1 MFPLLALIRVREVP
15 LPNITELLATR
26 PWLLADGATGTNY
39 FDMGL
44 QSGDAPEMWNA
55 DHVDRVASLHRRF
68 IEAGADIILTNSFG
82 GSRYRLKLH
91 RMENRV
97 VELNRAAAE
106 IAREEA
112 ERVGRPVVVAGSIGP
127 TGEILEPVG
136 ALSVELATEAFTEQ
150 AMALADGGADV
161 IWLETLSSKEEMRA
175 AGTAAAATG
184 LPVIATMTF
193 DTNGSTMMGV
203 SPVELV
209 DLYRETV
216 PRLAAFGANCGI
228 GAADLIGALLAM
240 SQQLTDD
247 DRLVAKSNCGI
258 PAFVDGQIHYSGTP
272 ELMSRYAELALDSG
286 ARIIGGCCG
295 TTPEHLAAMRQALE
309 SHSKRG
315 APDLDAVVELLG
327 PVRAG
332 TRACCDGMHARP
344 KAVRKRRSR
353 RRRDA

>member
-1 MFPLLALIRVREVP
+1 MP
-15 LPNITELLATR
+15 LPDIAELLTTR

-39 FDMGL
+39 FDLGL
-44 QSGDAPEMWNA
+44 QSGDAPELWNA
-55 DHVDRVASLHRRF
+55 DHVERVASLHRRF
-68 IEAGADIILTNSFG
+68 IEAGADIVLTNSFG
-82 GSRYRLKLH
+82 GNRYRLELH
-91 RMENRV
+91 QSQNRV

-112 ERVGRPVVVAGSIGP
+112 ERAGCPVVVAGSIGP

-136 ALSVELATEAFTEQ
+136 ALSIEQATEAFTEQ
-150 AMALADGGADV
+150 ALALAEGGADV

-175 AGTAAAATG
+175 AGTAAATTG

-193 DTNGSTMMGV
+193 DTNGSTMMGF

-209 DLYRETV
+209 ALYRETV

-240 SQQLTDD
+240 SQQLTSDD
-247 DRLVAKSNCGI
+247 TLVAKSNCGI
-258 PAFVDGQIHYSGTP
+258 PAFVDGRIHYSGTP

-309 SHSKRG
+309 AHSRREV
-315 APDLDAVVELLG
+315 PDLDAVVEVLG
-327 PVRAG
+327 PVTAG
-332 TRACCDGMHARP
+332 TRACCDGIGSRP
-344 KAVRKRRSR
+344 QRERKRSAR
-353 RRRDA
+353 RRRNA

>member
-1 MFPLLALIRVREVP
+1 MS
-15 LPNITELLATR
+15 LPDIAELLTTR

-39 FDMGL
+39 FDLGL
-44 QSGDAPEMWNA
+44 QSGDAPELWNA
-55 DHVDRVASLHRRF
+55 DHVERVASLHRRF
-68 IEAGADIILTNSFG
+68 IEAGADIVLTNSFG
-82 GSRYRLKLH
+82 GNRYRLELH
-91 RMENRV
+91 QSQNRV

-112 ERVGRPVVVAGSIGP
+112 ERAGCPVVVAGSIGP

-136 ALSVELATEAFTEQ
+136 ALSIEQATEAFTEQ
-150 AMALADGGADV
+150 ALALAEGGADV

-175 AGTAAAATG
+175 AGTAAATTG

-209 DLYRETV
+209 ALYRETV

-240 SQQLTDD
+240 SQQLTSDD
-247 DRLVAKSNCGI
+247 TLVAKSNCGI
-258 PAFVDGQIHYSGTP
+258 PAFVDGRIHYSGTP

-309 SHSKRG
+309 AHSRREV
-315 APDLDAVVELLG
+315 PDLDAVVEVLG
-327 PVRAG
+327 PVTAG
-332 TRACCDGMHARP
+332 TRACCDGIGNLSLRE
-344 KAVRKRRSR
+344 RKRSAR
-353 RRRDA
+353 RRRNA

>member
-1 MFPLLALIRVREVP
+1 
-15 LPNITELLATR
+15 
-26 PWLLADGATGTNY
+26 
-39 FDMGL
+39 
-44 QSGDAPEMWNA
+44 
-55 DHVDRVASLHRRF
+55 
-68 IEAGADIILTNSFG
+68 
-82 GSRYRLKLH
+82 
-91 RMENRV
+91 
-97 VELNRAAAE
+97 
-106 IAREEA
+106 
-112 ERVGRPVVVAGSIGP
+112 
-127 TGEILEPVG
+127 
-136 ALSVELATEAFTEQ
+136 
-150 AMALADGGADV
+150 
-161 IWLETLSSKEEMRA
+161 
-175 AGTAAAATG
+175 
-184 LPVIATMTF
+184 MTF

-272 ELMSRYAELALDSG
+272 ELMSRYVELALDSG

-327 PVRAG
+327 PVTAG

>member
-1 MFPLLALIRVREVP
+1 MP
-15 LPNITELLATR
+15 LPDIAELLTTR

-39 FDMGL
+39 FDLGL
-44 QSGDAPEMWNA
+44 QSGDAPELWNA
-55 DHVDRVASLHRRF
+55 DHVERVASLHRRF
-68 IEAGADIILTNSFG
+68 IEAGADIVLTNSFG
-82 GSRYRLKLH
+82 GNRYRLELH
-91 RMENRV
+91 QSQNRV

-112 ERVGRPVVVAGSIGP
+112 ERAGCPVVVAGSIGP

-136 ALSVELATEAFTEQ
+136 ALSIEQATEAFTEQ
-150 AMALADGGADV
+150 ALALAEGGADV

-175 AGTAAAATG
+175 AGTAAATTG

-209 DLYRETV
+209 ALYRETV

-240 SQQLTDD
+240 SQQLTSDD
-247 DRLVAKSNCGI
+247 TLVAKSNCGI
-258 PAFVDGQIHYSGTP
+258 PAFVDGRIHYSGTP

-309 SHSKRG
+309 AHSRREV
-315 APDLDAVVELLG
+315 PDLDAVVEVLG
-327 PVRAG
+327 PVTAG
-332 TRACCDGMHARP
+332 TRACCDGIGSRP
-344 KAVRKRRSR
+344 QRERKRSAR
-353 RRRDA
+353 RRRNA

>member
-1 MFPLLALIRVREVP
+1 MS
-15 LPNITELLATR
+15 LPDIAELLTTR

-39 FDMGL
+39 FDLGL
-44 QSGDAPEMWNA
+44 QSGDAPELWNA
-55 DHVDRVASLHRRF
+55 DHVERVASLHRRF
-68 IEAGADIILTNSFG
+68 IEAGADIVLTNSFG
-82 GSRYRLKLH
+82 GNRYRLELH
-91 RMENRV
+91 QSQNRV

-112 ERVGRPVVVAGSIGP
+112 ERAGCPVVVAGSIGP

-136 ALSVELATEAFTEQ
+136 ALSIEQATEAFTEQ
-150 AMALADGGADV
+150 ALALAEGGADV

-175 AGTAAAATG
+175 AGTAAATTG

-209 DLYRETV
+209 ALYRETV

-240 SQQLTDD
+240 SQQLTSDD
-247 DRLVAKSNCGI
+247 TLVAKSNCGI
-258 PAFVDGQIHYSGTP
+258 PAFVDGRIHYSGTP

-309 SHSKRG
+309 AHSRREV
-315 APDLDAVVELLG
+315 PDLDAVVEVLG
-327 PVRAG
+327 PVTAG
-332 TRACCDGMHARP
+332 TRACCDGIGSRP
-344 KAVRKRRSR
+344 QRERKRSAR
-353 RRRDA
+353 RRRNA

>member
-1 MFPLLALIRVREVP
+1 MP
-15 LPNITELLATR
+15 LPDIAELLTTR

-39 FDMGL
+39 FDLGL
-44 QSGDAPEMWNA
+44 QSGDAPELWNA
-55 DHVDRVASLHRRF
+55 DHVERVASLHRRF
-68 IEAGADIILTNSFG
+68 IEAGADIVLTNSFG
-82 GSRYRLKLH
+82 GNRYRLELH
-91 RMENRV
+91 QSQNRV

-112 ERVGRPVVVAGSIGP
+112 ERAGCPVVVAGSIGP

-136 ALSVELATEAFTEQ
+136 ALSIEQATEAFTEQ
-150 AMALADGGADV
+150 ALALAEGGADV

-175 AGTAAAATG
+175 AGTAAATTG

-209 DLYRETV
+209 ALYRETV

-240 SQQLTDD
+240 SQQLTSDD
-247 DRLVAKSNCGI
+247 TLVAKSNCGI
-258 PAFVDGQIHYSGTP
+258 PAFVDGRIHYSGTP

-309 SHSKRG
+309 AHSRREV
-315 APDLDAVVELLG
+315 PDLDAVVEVLG
-327 PVRAG
+327 PVTAG
-332 TRACCDGMHARP
+332 TRACCDGIGNRP
-344 KAVRKRRSR
+344 QRERKRSAR
-353 RRRDA
+353 RRRNA

>member
-1 MFPLLALIRVREVP
+1 MS
-15 LPNITELLATR
+15 LPDIAELLTTR

-39 FDMGL
+39 FDLGL
-44 QSGDAPEMWNA
+44 QSGDAPELWNA
-55 DHVDRVASLHRRF
+55 DHVERVASLHRRF
-68 IEAGADIILTNSFG
+68 IEAGADIVLTNSFG
-82 GSRYRLKLH
+82 GNRYRLELH
-91 RMENRV
+91 QSQNRV

-106 IAREEA
+106 SAREEA
-112 ERVGRPVVVAGSIGP
+112 ERAGCPVGVAGSIGP

-136 ALSVELATEAFTEQ
+136 ALSIEQATEAFTEQ
-150 AMALADGGADV
+150 ALALADGGADV

-175 AGTAAAATG
+175 AGTAAATTG

-209 DLYRETV
+209 ALYRETV

-240 SQQLTDD
+240 SQQLTSDD
-247 DRLVAKSNCGI
+247 TLVAKSNCGI
-258 PAFVDGQIHYSGTP
+258 PAFVDGRIHYSGTP

-309 SHSKRG
+309 AHSRREV
-315 APDLDAVVELLG
+315 PDLDAVVEVLG
-327 PVRAG
+327 PVTAG
-332 TRACCDGMHARP
+332 TRACCDGIGNRP
-344 KAVRKRRSR
+344 QRERKRSAR
-353 RRRDA
+353 RRRNA

>member
-1 MFPLLALIRVREVP
+1 VP
-15 LPNITELLATR
+15 LPDIAELLTTR

-39 FDMGL
+39 FDLGL
-44 QSGDAPEMWNA
+44 QSGDAPELWNA
-55 DHVDRVASLHRRF
+55 DHVERVASLHRRF
-68 IEAGADIILTNSFG
+68 IEAGADIVLTNSFG
-82 GSRYRLKLH
+82 GNRYRLELH
-91 RMENRV
+91 QSQNRV

-112 ERVGRPVVVAGSIGP
+112 ERAGCPVVVAGSIGP

-136 ALSVELATEAFTEQ
+136 ALSIEQATEAFTEQ
-150 AMALADGGADV
+150 ALALAEGGADV

-175 AGTAAAATG
+175 AGTAAATTG

-209 DLYRETV
+209 ALYRETV

-240 SQQLTDD
+240 SQQLTSDD
-247 DRLVAKSNCGI
+247 TLVAKSNCGI
-258 PAFVDGQIHYSGTP
+258 PAFVDGRIHYSGTP

-309 SHSKRG
+309 AHSRREV
-315 APDLDAVVELLG
+315 PDLDAVVEVLG
-327 PVRAG
+327 PVTAG
-332 TRACCDGMHARP
+332 TRACCDGIGSRP
-344 KAVRKRRSR
+344 QRERKRSAR
-353 RRRDA
+353 RRRNA

>member
-1 MFPLLALIRVREVP
+1 VS
-15 LPNITELLATR
+15 LPDIAELLTTR

-39 FDMGL
+39 FDLGL
-44 QSGDAPEMWNA
+44 QSGDAPELWNA
-55 DHVDRVASLHRRF
+55 DHVERVASLHRRF
-68 IEAGADIILTNSFG
+68 IEAGADIVLTNSFG
-82 GSRYRLKLH
+82 GNRYRLELH
-91 RMENRV
+91 QSQNRV

-112 ERVGRPVVVAGSIGP
+112 ERAGCPVVVAGSIGP

-136 ALSVELATEAFTEQ
+136 ALSIEQATEAFTEQ
-150 AMALADGGADV
+150 ALALADGGADV

-175 AGTAAAATG
+175 AGTAAATTG

-209 DLYRETV
+209 ALYRETV

-240 SQQLTDD
+240 SQQLTSDD
-247 DRLVAKSNCGI
+247 TLVAKSNCGI
-258 PAFVDGQIHYSGTP
+258 PAFVDGRIHYSGTP

-295 TTPEHLAAMRQALE
+295 TTPEHLAAMRQALAAHASRE
-309 SHSKRG
+309 V
-315 APDLDAVVELLG
+315 PDLDAVVEVLG
-327 PVRAG
+327 PVTVG
-332 TRACCDGMHARP
+332 TRACCDGIGSRP
-344 KAVRKRRSR
+344 QRERKRSAR
-353 RRRDA
+353 RRRNA

>member
-1 MFPLLALIRVREVP
+1 VP
-15 LPNITELLATR
+15 LPDIAELLTTR

-39 FDMGL
+39 FDLGL
-44 QSGDAPEMWNA
+44 QSGDAPELWNA
-55 DHVDRVASLHRRF
+55 DHVERVASLHRRF
-68 IEAGADIILTNSFG
+68 IEAGADIVLTNSFG
-82 GSRYRLKLH
+82 GNRYRLELH
-91 RMENRV
+91 QSQNRV

-112 ERVGRPVVVAGSIGP
+112 ERAGCPVVVAGSIGP

-136 ALSVELATEAFTEQ
+136 ALSIEQATEAFTEQ
-150 AMALADGGADV
+150 ALALAEGGADV

-175 AGTAAAATG
+175 AGTAAATTG

-209 DLYRETV
+209 ALYRETV

-240 SQQLTDD
+240 SQQLTSDD
-247 DRLVAKSNCGI
+247 TLVAKSNCGI
-258 PAFVDGQIHYSGTP
+258 PAFVDGRIHYSGTP

-309 SHSKRG
+309 AHSRREV
-315 APDLDAVVELLG
+315 PDLDAVVEVLG
-327 PVRAG
+327 PVTAG
-332 TRACCDGMHARP
+332 TRACCDGIGNRP
-344 KAVRKRRSR
+344 QRERKRSAR
-353 RRRDA
+353 RRRNA

>member
-1 MFPLLALIRVREVP
+1 MP
-15 LPNITELLATR
+15 LPDIAELLTTR

-39 FDMGL
+39 FDLGL
-44 QSGDAPEMWNA
+44 QSGDAPELWNT
-55 DHVDRVASLHRRF
+55 DHVERVASLHRRF
-68 IEAGADIILTNSFG
+68 IEAGADIVLTNSFG
-82 GSRYRLKLH
+82 GNRYRLELH
-91 RMENRV
+91 QSQNRV

-112 ERVGRPVVVAGSIGP
+112 ERAGCPVVVAGSIGP

-136 ALSVELATEAFTEQ
+136 ALSIEQATEAFTEQ
-150 AMALADGGADV
+150 ALALAEGGADV

-175 AGTAAAATG
+175 AGTAAATTG

-193 DTNGSTMMGV
+193 DTNGSTMMGF

-209 DLYRETV
+209 ALYRETV

-240 SQQLTDD
+240 SQQLTSDD
-247 DRLVAKSNCGI
+247 TLVAKSNCGI
-258 PAFVDGQIHYSGTP
+258 PAFVDGRIHYSGTP

-309 SHSKRG
+309 AHSRREV
-315 APDLDAVVELLG
+315 PDLDAVVEVLG
-327 PVRAG
+327 PVTAG
-332 TRACCDGMHARP
+332 TRACCDGIGNRP
-344 KAVRKRRSR
+344 QRERKRSAR
-353 RRRDA
+353 RRRNA

>member
-1 MFPLLALIRVREVP
+1 MP
-15 LPNITELLATR
+15 LPDIAELLTTR

-39 FDMGL
+39 FDLGL
-44 QSGDAPEMWNA
+44 QSGDAPELWNA
-55 DHVDRVASLHRRF
+55 DHVERVASLHRRF
-68 IEAGADIILTNSFG
+68 IEAGADIVLTNSFG
-82 GSRYRLKLH
+82 GNRYRLELH
-91 RMENRV
+91 QSQNRV

-112 ERVGRPVVVAGSIGP
+112 ERAGWPVVVAGSIGP

-136 ALSVELATEAFTEQ
+136 ALSIEQATEAFTEQ
-150 AMALADGGADV
+150 ALALADGGADV

-175 AGTAAAATG
+175 AGTAAATTG

-203 SPVELV
+203 SAVELV
-209 DLYRETV
+209 ALYRETV

-240 SQQLTDD
+240 SQQLTSDD
-247 DRLVAKSNCGI
+247 TLVAKSNCGI
-258 PAFVDGQIHYSGTP
+258 PAFVDGRIHYSGTP

-309 SHSKRG
+309 AHSRREV
-315 APDLDAVVELLG
+315 PDLDAVVEVLG
-327 PVRAG
+327 PVTAG
-332 TRACCDGMHARP
+332 TRACCDGIGNRP
-344 KAVRKRRSR
+344 QRERKRSAR
-353 RRRDA
+353 RRRNA

>member
-1 MFPLLALIRVREVP
+1 MP
-15 LPNITELLATR
+15 LPDIAELLTTR

-39 FDMGL
+39 FDLGL
-44 QSGDAPEMWNA
+44 QSGDAPELWNA
-55 DHVDRVASLHRRF
+55 DHVERVASLHRRF
-68 IEAGADIILTNSFG
+68 IEAGADIVLTNSFG
-82 GSRYRLKLH
+82 GNRYRLELH
-91 RMENRV
+91 QSQNRV

-112 ERVGRPVVVAGSIGP
+112 ERAGCPVVVAGSIGP

-136 ALSVELATEAFTEQ
+136 ALSIEQATEAFTEQ
-150 AMALADGGADV
+150 ALALAEGGADV

-175 AGTAAAATG
+175 AGTAAATTG

-209 DLYRETV
+209 ALYRETV

-240 SQQLTDD
+240 SQQLTSDD
-247 DRLVAKSNCGI
+247 MLVAKSNCGI
-258 PAFVDGQIHYSGTP
+258 PAFVDGRIHYSGTP

-309 SHSKRG
+309 AHSRREV
-315 APDLDAVVELLG
+315 PDLDAVVEVLG
-327 PVRAG
+327 PVTAG
-332 TRACCDGMHARP
+332 TRACCDGIGNRP
-344 KAVRKRRSR
+344 QRERKRSAR
-353 RRRDA
+353 RRRNA

>member
-1 MFPLLALIRVREVP
+1 
-15 LPNITELLATR
+15 
-26 PWLLADGATGTNY
+26 
-39 FDMGL
+39 
-44 QSGDAPEMWNA
+44 Q
-55 DHVDRVASLHRRF
+55 
-68 IEAGADIILTNSFG
+68 
-82 GSRYRLKLH
+82 
-91 RMENRV
+91 NRV

-112 ERVGRPVVVAGSIGP
+112 ERAGCPVVVAGSIGP

-136 ALSVELATEAFTEQ
+136 ALSIEQATEAFTEQ
-150 AMALADGGADV
+150 ALALAEGGADV

-175 AGTAAAATG
+175 AGTAAATTG

-209 DLYRETV
+209 ALYRETV

-240 SQQLTDD
+240 SQQLTSDD
-247 DRLVAKSNCGI
+247 TLVAKSNCGI
-258 PAFVDGQIHYSGTP
+258 PAFVDGRIHYSGTP

-309 SHSKRG
+309 AH
-315 APDLDAVVELLG
+315 
-327 PVRAG
+327 
-332 TRACCDGMHARP
+332 
-344 KAVRKRRSR
+344 
-353 RRRDA
+353 

>member
-1 MFPLLALIRVREVP
+1 
-15 LPNITELLATR
+15 LPDIAELLTTR

-39 FDMGL
+39 FDLGL
-44 QSGDAPEMWNA
+44 QSGDAPELWNA
-55 DHVDRVASLHRRF
+55 DHVERVASLHRRF
-68 IEAGADIILTNSFG
+68 IEAGADIVLTNSFG
-82 GSRYRLKLH
+82 GNRYRLELH
-91 RMENRV
+91 QSQNRV

-112 ERVGRPVVVAGSIGP
+112 ERAGCPVVVAGSIGP

-136 ALSVELATEAFTEQ
+136 ALSIEQATEAFTEQ
-150 AMALADGGADV
+150 ALALAEGGADV

-175 AGTAAAATG
+175 AGTAAATTG

-209 DLYRETV
+209 ALYRETV

-240 SQQLTDD
+240 SQQLTSDD
-247 DRLVAKSNCGI
+247 TLVAKSNCGI
-258 PAFVDGQIHYSGTP
+258 PAFVDGRIHYSGTP

-309 SHSKRG
+309 AHSRREV
-315 APDLDAVVELLG
+315 PDLDAVVEVLG
-327 PVRAG
+327 PVTAG
-332 TRACCDGMHARP
+332 TRACCDGIGNRP
-344 KAVRKRRSR
+344 QRERKRSAR
-353 RRRDA
+353 RRRNA

>member
-1 MFPLLALIRVREVP
+1 MP
-15 LPNITELLATR
+15 LPDIAELLTTR

-39 FDMGL
+39 FDLGL
-44 QSGDAPEMWNA
+44 QSGDAPELWNA
-55 DHVDRVASLHRRF
+55 DHVERVASLHRRF
-68 IEAGADIILTNSFG
+68 IEAGADIVLTNSFG
-82 GSRYRLKLH
+82 GNRYRLELH
-91 RMENRV
+91 QSQNRV

-112 ERVGRPVVVAGSIGP
+112 ERAGCPVVVAGSIGP

-136 ALSVELATEAFTEQ
+136 GLSIEQATEAFTEQ
-150 AMALADGGADV
+150 ALALAEGGADV

-175 AGTAAAATG
+175 AGTAAATTG

-209 DLYRETV
+209 ALYRETV

-240 SQQLTDD
+240 SQQLTSDD
-247 DRLVAKSNCGI
+247 TLVAKSNCGI
-258 PAFVDGQIHYSGTP
+258 PAFVDGRIHYSGTP

-309 SHSKRG
+309 AHSRREV
-315 APDLDAVVELLG
+315 PDLDAVVEVLG
-327 PVRAG
+327 PVTAG
-332 TRACCDGMHARP
+332 TRACCDGIGSRP
-344 KAVRKRRSR
+344 QRERKRSAR
-353 RRRDA
+353 RRRNT

>member
-1 MFPLLALIRVREVP
+1 
-15 LPNITELLATR
+15 
-26 PWLLADGATGTNY
+26 
-39 FDMGL
+39 
-44 QSGDAPEMWNA
+44 
-55 DHVDRVASLHRRF
+55 
-68 IEAGADIILTNSFG
+68 
-82 GSRYRLKLH
+82 
-91 RMENRV
+91 MENRV

-309 SHSKRG
+309 GHSKRG
-315 APDLDAVVELLG
+315 APDLDAVVEHLG
-327 PVRAG
+327 PVTSG
-332 TRACCDGMHARP
+332 TRACCEGMHTRP
-344 KAVRKRRSR
+344 QAGRKRRSR
-353 RRRDA
+353 RRRDT

>member
-1 MFPLLALIRVREVP
+1 MP
-15 LPNITELLATR
+15 LPDIAELLTTR

-39 FDMGL
+39 FDLGL
-44 QSGDAPEMWNA
+44 QSGDAPELWNA
-55 DHVDRVASLHRRF
+55 DHVERVASLHRRF
-68 IEAGADIILTNSFG
+68 IEAGADIVLTNSFG
-82 GSRYRLKLH
+82 GNRYRLELH
-91 RMENRV
+91 QSQNRV

-106 IAREEA
+106 LAREEA
-112 ERVGRPVVVAGSIGP
+112 ERAGCPVVVAGSIGP

-136 ALSVELATEAFTEQ
+136 GLSIEQATEAFTEQ
-150 AMALADGGADV
+150 ALALAEGGADV

-175 AGTAAAATG
+175 AGTAAATTG

-209 DLYRETV
+209 ALYRETV

-240 SQQLTDD
+240 SQQLTSDD
-247 DRLVAKSNCGI
+247 TLVAKSNCGI
-258 PAFVDGQIHYSGTP
+258 PAFVDGRIHYSGTP

-309 SHSKRG
+309 AHSRREV
-315 APDLDAVVELLG
+315 PDLDAVVEVLG
-327 PVRAG
+327 PVTAG
-332 TRACCDGMHARP
+332 TRACCDGIGSRP
-344 KAVRKRRSR
+344 QRERKRSAR
-353 RRRDA
+353 RRRNA

>member
-1 MFPLLALIRVREVP
+1 MP
-15 LPNITELLATR
+15 LPDIAELLTTR

-39 FDMGL
+39 FDLGL
-44 QSGDAPEMWNA
+44 QSGDAPELWNA
-55 DHVDRVASLHRRF
+55 DHVERVASLHRRF
-68 IEAGADIILTNSFG
+68 IEAGADIVLTNSFG
-82 GSRYRLKLH
+82 GNRYRLELH
-91 RMENRV
+91 QSQNRV

-106 IAREEA
+106 IAREAA
-112 ERVGRPVVVAGSIGP
+112 ERAGCPVVVAGSIGP

-136 ALSVELATEAFTEQ
+136 ALSIEQATEAFTEQ
-150 AMALADGGADV
+150 ALALAEGGADV

-175 AGTAAAATG
+175 AGTAAATTG

-209 DLYRETV
+209 ALYRETV

-240 SQQLTDD
+240 SQQLTSDD
-247 DRLVAKSNCGI
+247 TLVAKSNCGI
-258 PAFVDGQIHYSGTP
+258 PAFVDGRIHYSGTP

-309 SHSKRG
+309 AHSRREV
-315 APDLDAVVELLG
+315 PDLDAVVEVLG
-327 PVRAG
+327 PVTAG
-332 TRACCDGMHARP
+332 TRACCDGIGNRP
-344 KAVRKRRSR
+344 QRERKRSAR
-353 RRRDA
+353 RRRNA